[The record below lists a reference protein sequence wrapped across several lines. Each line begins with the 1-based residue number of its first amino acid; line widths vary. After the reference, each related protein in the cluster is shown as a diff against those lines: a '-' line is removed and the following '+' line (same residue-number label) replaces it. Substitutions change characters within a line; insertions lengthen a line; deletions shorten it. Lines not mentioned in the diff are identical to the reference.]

1 MHELSR
7 LFFIAGAW
15 PFILLG
21 AAHALA
27 TPLRVEERK
36 GLSPSDPGLAEQ
48 MTRATVRLTRRTD
61 LWRAWVGFN
70 LSHSLGAVAFGLLVV
85 VAGRSQTSFAAE
97 GPFLAPLAL
106 MISSSYLALAVRFWF
121 RTPIVGCAI
130 SATLFLASSVLL
142 LLGP

>member
-7 LFFIAGAW
+7 ILFIAGAC

-36 GLSPSDPGLAEQ
+36 GLSPSDKGLAEQ
-48 MTRATVRLTRRTD
+48 MARATLRLTRRTD

-85 VAGRSQTSFAAE
+85 IAGRTRASFATE
-97 GPFLAPLAL
+97 GPVFAPIALA
-106 MISSSYLALAVRFWF
+106 ISSTYLVLAVRYWF
-121 RTPIVGCAI
+121 RTPIVGCAL